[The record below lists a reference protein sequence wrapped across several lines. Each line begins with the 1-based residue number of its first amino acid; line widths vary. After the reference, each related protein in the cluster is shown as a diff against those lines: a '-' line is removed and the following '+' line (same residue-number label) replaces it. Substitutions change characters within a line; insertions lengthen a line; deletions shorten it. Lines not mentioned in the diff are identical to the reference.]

1 MFVTGRV
8 SDHGSRTLD
17 PKTRTMR
24 PGKLPIPRLD
34 ALLAILLLL
43 QLAETTTNAAAMVSS
58 RTAVESSCPLGQFP
72 CGNVTVCLHQALQ
85 CDGHRDC
92 PNGADEEN
100 CGDNSGWADIFDRT
114 VKKAEQQDLPP
125 EDCFLQQYPQ
135 RCDCI
140 KTELD
145 CVEVNLHDVP
155 QVSTNV
161 TWLSLKSNK
170 IKSLSDNIFSK
181 YAHLQRLFLQNNS
194 IQTISS
200 EAFSGLYK
208 LEKLFLSV
216 NSISSLKLGVF
227 SDLRNLWWLVL
238 DHNPLKSISQDT
250 FTGLTSLMFLSM
262 VNTSLVQLPQPSLC
276 HHTPNL
282 SWVDFEGN
290 QVLTINYSTLIT
302 CSQLTVLVPQLA
314 APKISLI
321 NTLLDINDWKSDTA
335 RQARDPG
342 EKVPGEAGEPG
353 ENVPYEA
360 REPGEKVPGEAREPG
375 EKVPGEEREPG
386 EKVPVEAREPGE
398 KVLGEAREPGE
409 KEPERGLA
417 CEPERGMVWE
427 PEQGM
432 AWEPERGMAWEFG
445 EPGRGMA
452 WELGEPGRGMAWEP
466 GEPGRG
472 MAWEPGERGR
482 GMASRAEAWHGS
494 LARRVEAWH
503 RSLARRAEAWRG
515 SLRAGRG
522 MAWEPAVAWRGSWPS
537 KTRLSSQLRHR
548 SLTSQLRHPR
558 LLLDSELHWEM
569 GRKYSPGNIFSTSPG
584 NIFSTSPGNIFST
597 RPGNISPPPCPGNIF
612 STSPGNIFSTNPG
625 NIFST
630 NPGNI
635 FSTSPGN
642 IFPRGPWNISHN
654 PLFHI
659 YPGHFDDL
667 TQLQSLGLEGIEI
680 PNIQTKMF
688 LPMGNLSHM
697 YVLYLIPHSLPG
709 SLCGSWPSSHASG
722 TLLLIGMRSLIRAE
736 NNLHAA
742 CIKVLCCADCLMGVY
757 LFFVGVFDVKFRGE
771 YNRNALLWMESVE
784 CRTIGFL
791 AMLSSEVS
799 VLLLTYLT
807 VEKFLVIVFP
817 FSHLRPGK
825 LQTAVV
831 LLSIWVL
838 GFIIAVVPL
847 MNEDL
852 FGNYYGRN
860 GVCFPLHSD
869 RQEKPTAKGY
879 SIGIF
884 LGLNLAAFLVIVFS
898 YSSMFYSIYKTG
910 INATDLRSRLHRDVA
925 VANRFFFI
933 VFSDALCWI
942 PIFLVKILSLLQV
955 EIPGTISSWV
965 VIFILPINSAL
976 NPILYTLTTSFF
988 REQVEVLLCRWQ
1000 RRSTLKKSRKSLT
1013 STVYIEDSRNTLNQ
1027 PPAYLPTVP
1036 RVPLADMD
1044 PRYG

>member
-1 MFVTGRV
+1 MM
-8 SDHGSRTLD
+8 TL
-17 PKTRTMR
+17 RCHS
-24 PGKLPIPRLD
+24 
-34 ALLAILLLL
+34 
-43 QLAETTTNAAAMVSS
+43 AAMVSS
-58 RTAVESSCPLGQFP
+58 RMAVESSCPLGQFP

-114 VKKAEQQDLPP
+114 VRKVQPQGLPP
-125 EDCFLQQYPQ
+125 EDCFLQQYPEN
-135 RCDCI
+135 CDCI
-140 KTELD
+140 KTELE

-302 CSQLTVLVPQLA
+302 CSQLTVLLLMNNRIHALPVRSFQTLVLLEELDLSNNRIKEL
-314 APKISLI
+314 PKNTFKSL
-321 NTLLDINDWKSDTA
+321 KSLV
-335 RQARDPG
+335 
-342 EKVPGEAGEPG
+342 K
-353 ENVPYEA
+353 
-360 REPGEKVPGEAREPG
+360 
-375 EKVPGEEREPG
+375 
-386 EKVPVEAREPGE
+386 
-398 KVLGEAREPGE
+398 L
-409 KEPERGLA
+409 
-417 CEPERGMVWE
+417 
-427 PEQGM
+427 
-432 AWEPERGMAWEFG
+432 
-445 EPGRGMA
+445 
-452 WELGEPGRGMAWEP
+452 
-466 GEPGRG
+466 
-472 MAWEPGERGR
+472 
-482 GMASRAEAWHGS
+482 
-494 LARRVEAWH
+494 
-503 RSLARRAEAWRG
+503 
-515 SLRAGRG
+515 
-522 MAWEPAVAWRGSWPS
+522 
-537 KTRLSSQLRHR
+537 
-548 SLTSQLRHPR
+548 
-558 LLLDSELHWEM
+558 
-569 GRKYSPGNIFSTSPG
+569 
-584 NIFSTSPGNIFST
+584 
-597 RPGNISPPPCPGNIF
+597 
-612 STSPGNIFSTNPG
+612 
-625 NIFST
+625 
-630 NPGNI
+630 
-635 FSTSPGN
+635 
-642 IFPRGPWNISHN
+642 NISHN

-688 LPMGNLSHM
+688 LPMGNLSHI
-697 YVLYLIPHSLPG
+697 YFKTFQYCSYAPHVRTCKPNTDGISSFEDLLANVVLRVSVWVMAFITCFGNLFV
-709 SLCGSWPSSHASG
+709 
-722 TLLLIGMRSLIRAE
+722 IGMRSLIRAE

-1000 RRSTLKKSRKSLT
+1000 RRSTLKKNRKSLT

-1036 RVPLADMD
+1036 RVPLTDMD

>member
-1 MFVTGRV
+1 MAT
-8 SDHGSRTLD
+8 SPPL
-17 PKTRTMR
+17 
-24 PGKLPIPRLD
+24 PG
-34 ALLAILLLL
+34 
-43 QLAETTTNAAAMVSS
+43 
-58 RTAVESSCPLGQFP
+58 
-72 CGNVTVCLHQALQ
+72 
-85 CDGHRDC
+85 
-92 PNGADEEN
+92 
-100 CGDNSGWADIFDRT
+100 
-114 VKKAEQQDLPP
+114 
-125 EDCFLQQYPQ
+125 
-135 RCDCI
+135 
-140 KTELD
+140 
-145 CVEVNLHDVP
+145 
-155 QVSTNV
+155 
-161 TWLSLKSNK
+161 
-170 IKSLSDNIFSK
+170 NIFSTSPGNI
-181 YAHLQRLFLQNNS
+181 FSTSPGNIFS
-194 IQTISS
+194 TIPGNI
-200 EAFSGLYK
+200 FS
-208 LEKLFLSV
+208 
-216 NSISSLKLGVF
+216 
-227 SDLRNLWWLVL
+227 
-238 DHNPLKSISQDT
+238 T
-250 FTGLTSLMFLSM
+250 
-262 VNTSLVQLPQPSLC
+262 
-276 HHTPNL
+276 
-282 SWVDFEGN
+282 
-290 QVLTINYSTLIT
+290 
-302 CSQLTVLVPQLA
+302 
-314 APKISLI
+314 
-321 NTLLDINDWKSDTA
+321 
-335 RQARDPG
+335 
-342 EKVPGEAGEPG
+342 
-353 ENVPYEA
+353 
-360 REPGEKVPGEAREPG
+360 
-375 EKVPGEEREPG
+375 
-386 EKVPVEAREPGE
+386 
-398 KVLGEAREPGE
+398 
-409 KEPERGLA
+409 
-417 CEPERGMVWE
+417 
-427 PEQGM
+427 
-432 AWEPERGMAWEFG
+432 
-445 EPGRGMA
+445 
-452 WELGEPGRGMAWEP
+452 
-466 GEPGRG
+466 
-472 MAWEPGERGR
+472 
-482 GMASRAEAWHGS
+482 
-494 LARRVEAWH
+494 
-503 RSLARRAEAWRG
+503 
-515 SLRAGRG
+515 
-522 MAWEPAVAWRGSWPS
+522 
-537 KTRLSSQLRHR
+537 
-548 SLTSQLRHPR
+548 
-558 LLLDSELHWEM
+558 
-569 GRKYSPGNIFSTSPG
+569 SPGNIFSTSPG

-597 RPGNISPPPCPGNIF
+597 SPGTSSPPLPGNIFSTIPGNIFSTSPGNIFSTCPGNIF
-612 STSPGNIFSTNPG
+612 STSPGNIFST
-625 NIFST
+625 S
-630 NPGNI
+630 PGNI

-642 IFPRGPWNISHN
+642 IFSTSPGNIFSTSPGNIFSTIPGNIFSTSPGNIFSTSSGNIFSTSHGNIFSTSPGNIFSTSPGNIFSTISGNIFSTSPGNIFFTKSLVYLFFMCCHRNISHN

-688 LPMGNLSHM
+688 LPMGNLSHI
-697 YVLYLIPHSLPG
+697 YFKTFQYCSYAPHVRTCKPNTDGISSFEDLLANVVLRVSVWVMAFITCFGNLFV
-709 SLCGSWPSSHASG
+709 
-722 TLLLIGMRSLIRAE
+722 IGMRSLIRAE

-807 VEKFLVIVFP
+807 VEKFLVI
-817 FSHLRPGK
+817 
-825 LQTAVV
+825 VV

-1000 RRSTLKKSRKSLT
+1000 RRSTLKKNRKSLT

-1036 RVPLADMD
+1036 RVPLTDMD